1 MNPHRRLGAFCR
13 NGSYRGSARTRP
25 GRLGLADSALEE
37 SDFDITL
44 IFNDYQLNINSM
56 LEVRLT
62 PDFRR
67 LRPASPEQI
76 PSQT

>member
-1 MNPHRRLGAFCR
+1 MDPYRRLGALCG
-13 NGSYRGSARTRP
+13 NGSYRGGAGTCP
-25 GRLGLADSALEE
+25 GRLGLADSALEK

-44 IFNDYQLNINSM
+44 IFNDHQLNVDPM

-67 LRPASPEQI
+67 LGLPCPD
-76 PSQT
+76 